1 MIECI
6 LLSTS
11 AGNFYA
17 HHFQGKSDSLL
28 VFIPG
33 LMEPK
38 AGLFYIWNEMAS
50 DFYNKGHSCLLF
62 DLAGQGDS
70 LLPFSFDLWV
80 EQRNAILN
88 EFKDKNIHFIARGIG
103 TILLTSDQINIAIY
117 PSLFAPV
124 AKQSKCIRW
133 AQSSFHPNFITPA
146 EPQALSDIEKDFFH
160 RLGAEAECI
169 GGLQVPSTFNDDL
182 LHRLPHKLP
191 DNVFCYE
198 AEEDHPLF
206 DKQSQRDALLRAI
219 AKDLDLRIS

>member
-11 AGNFYA
+11 TGNFYA
-17 HHFQGKSDSLL
+17 HHLQGKSDSLL

-38 AGLFYIWNEMAS
+38 AGLFYIWNEIARH
-50 DFYNKGHSCLLF
+50 FYNKGHSCLLF

-70 LLPFSFDLWV
+70 LLLFSFDLWV

-88 EFKDKNIHFIARGIG
+88 KFKDKNIHFIARGIG
-103 TILLTSDQINIAIY
+103 VTLITSDQINIVIH
-117 PSLFAPV
+117 PSLFNPV
-124 AKQSKCIRW
+124 AEQLKYIRW
-133 AQSSFHPNFITPA
+133 TQSSFNPNFITPA

-169 GGLQVPSTFNDDL
+169 GGLELPSTFSDDL

-191 DNVFCYE
+191 DNTFSYE
-198 AEEDHPLF
+198 AEEGHPLF
-206 DKQSQRDALLRAI
+206 DKQSQRDTLLRAI
-219 AKDLDLRIS
+219 AKDLDMRI